1 MPIRR
6 LNYTARRRI
15 RRADAAITLRTCPD
29 GSFGFDADLRLAAY
43 QFPAD
48 ARVIVEAYRQTY
60 LMRFDF
66 GTVSVPVAPAERTL
80 SEFESEAEVLFR
92 VRVTA
97 ASGRSGILL
106 GEVDRLRPVAA
117 GEEPDKRMPLL
128 PPVPGDIGEEVWR
141 VEFEGKPILRV
152 NSRLPDW
159 RQTVLSDTFR
169 ALVYPEACR
178 QVLQAILLRE
188 GYQFVEDFADW
199 RSCWLL
205 FASRIP
211 GAGAVPK
218 DKGEYEDWIENAVEA
233 FARQFTM
240 CARFEA
246 ELKRSA

>member
-15 RRADAAITLRTCPD
+15 RRADAVITLRALPD
-29 GSFGFDADLRLAAY
+29 NSFAFDADLRLAGY
-43 QFPAD
+43 GFPPD

-66 GTVSVPVAPAERTL
+66 GTISVPVAPADRTL
-80 SEFESEAEVLFR
+80 SEFESEAAVLFR

-97 ASGRSGILL
+97 ASGRPGILL
-106 GEVDRLRPVAA
+106 GEVDRLRPVAPA
-117 GEEPDKRMPLL
+117 EEPDNRIPLL
-128 PPVPGDIGEEVWR
+128 PPVPGDIGEELWR
-141 VEFEGKPILRV
+141 IEFDGRPLLRV

-169 ALVYPEACR
+169 ALVYPAALR
-178 QVLQAILLRE
+178 QVLQFILFRE
-188 GYQFVEDFADW
+188 RYEPAEDFDDW
-199 RSCWLL
+199 RSRWLL

-211 GAGAVPK
+211 GVGAVPRDK
-218 DKGEYEDWIENAVEA
+218 DEYDDWIDNAVEA
-233 FARQFTM
+233 FARHFGMRT
-240 CARFEA
+240 RFEE